1 MESNNN
7 QSVYTIVNFLVMMN
21 VVLDFWIGA
30 VVTVCEERKVCWLFG
45 LLVFQKL
52 VLKIF
57 FFFLNYFRPDIC
69 RICTGNDKNYQEDGG
84 VVI

>member
-7 QSVYTIVNFLVMMN
+7 RCVYTIVNFLVMMN

-45 LLVFQKL
+45 VLVFQ
-52 VLKIF
+52 
-57 FFFLNYFRPDIC
+57 NC
-69 RICTGNDKNYQEDGG
+69 
-84 VVI
+84 